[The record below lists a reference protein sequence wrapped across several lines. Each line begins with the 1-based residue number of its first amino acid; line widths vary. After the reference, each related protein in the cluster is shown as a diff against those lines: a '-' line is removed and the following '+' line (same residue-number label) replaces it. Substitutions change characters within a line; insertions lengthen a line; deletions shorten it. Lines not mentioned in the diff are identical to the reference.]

1 MKMNLFKFI
10 LFLVC
15 VLAVSCS
22 TQNKKSDAEG
32 VVSKTTMSSEPIV
45 EDSSI
50 SKVGKKEIKKAVILE
65 SPTQKKNE
73 ISPYDTLNS
82 YIKNQDEES
91 ILKESSRILMQNAN
105 DVKALNSLAMVY
117 YKKGQF
123 GLSKSL
129 LMRALK
135 VNAASPNYEVYSN
148 LGILSLAVDEKMEA
162 IKYFKKALEI
172 NPNDSVSSLN
182 VGSQYVKNNDFEK
195 AVMAFEIPYKK
206 GNKDPRF
213 LSNYAVSLVGVGKY
227 EKASA
232 VYNEAL
238 KDNNQNKEILFNYLV
253 LLVDHQKKFPE
264 ALELIQ
270 RLKFVGV
277 PEESR
282 SKFQELEL
290 IARKE
295 NK

>member
-1 MKMNLFKFI
+1 MKINLFKFI
-10 LFLVC
+10 LLTASVC
-15 VLAVSCS
+15 VVSCS
-22 TQNKKSDAEG
+22 TQNKKADTEG
-32 VVSKTTMSSEPIV
+32 VASKSTMNSEPII
-45 EDSSI
+45 EDSSV
-50 SKVGKKEIKKAVILE
+50 SKVGKKEIKKAVIIE
-65 SPTQKKNE
+65 SPAQKKNE
-73 ISPYDTLNS
+73 SSPYDTLNG

-91 ILKESSRILMQNAN
+91 ILKEGSRILMQNSN

-123 GLSKSL
+123 GLSKNL

-135 VNAASPNYEVYSN
+135 VNASTPNYEVYSN

-172 NPNDSVSSLN
+172 NPNDSVSALN

-227 EKASA
+227 EKANV

-238 KDNNQNKEILFNYLV
+238 KDNNQNKEILFNYLI
-253 LLVDHQKKFPE
+253 LLVDHQKRYPE

-282 SKFQELEL
+282 AKFQELEL
-290 IARKE
+290 VARKE